1 MIFFINNNKGDNQSN
16 RNYSPPSLFGLIV
29 ILILPVIINTINN
42 MYIEPNTIY
51 SQIFSYLGF
60 IAAIV
65 GIVYAVVYIV
75 YQINNK

>member
-1 MIFFINNNKGDNQSN
+1 MIFFINNNKSDNQSN
-16 RNYSPPSLFGLIV
+16 CNYAPPSLFGLII
-29 ILILPVIINTINN
+29 ILILPVIINVINN

-51 SQIFSYLGF
+51 SQIFSCLDF

-75 YQINNK
+75 YQITK

>member
-1 MIFFINNNKGDNQSN
+1 MIFFINNNKSDNQSN
-16 RNYSPPSLFGLIV
+16 RNYSPPSLFGLII

-42 MYIEPNTIY
+42 MCIEPNTIY
-51 SQIFSYLGF
+51 SQIFNCLGF

-75 YQINNK
+75 YQITK